1 MLERNH
7 LEILRA
13 VDQYGTLT
21 KASEILC
28 ITQSALSHAI
38 KKLEHQLGTPVW
50 RKEGRTLRLTQA
62 GHQLLGLS
70 MRVLPQFE
78 NMESLLLQYAEGLRG
93 TLRIGMECHPCYRW
107 LLSIVSPYLNACP
120 HVEVDVKQRFQFKGI
135 GALLAYEVDVLITPD
150 PTQHSELV
158 FMPALPYEQVLVVN
172 NEHPLANRAS
182 ITPGDLTEEVLI
194 TYPVARDRLDIF
206 NQFLTPKQ
214 QAPKQH
220 KVMEST
226 DIMMQ
231 MVAAGRGVATL
242 PKWLVSEYA
251 ETLPV
256 MHVRLGEKG
265 IHKNIHI
272 GARKQDIDIPYVV
285 EFVKLA
291 QAAVYLSSN

>member
-13 VDQYGTLT
+13 VDQHGTLT

-70 MRVLPQFE
+70 VRVLPQFE

-214 QAPKQH
+214 QVPKQH
-220 KVMEST
+220 KSMEST

-231 MVAAGRGVATL
+231 MVAAGRGVASL

-256 MHVRLGEKG
+256 TSVRLGEKG
-265 IHKNIHI
+265 IHKHIHI
-272 GARKQDIDIPYVV
+272 GARKQDVDIPYIV

-291 QAAVYLSSN
+291 QAAVYLTSN

>member
-13 VDQYGTLT
+13 VDQHGTLT
-21 KASEILC
+21 KASDILC

-62 GHQLLGLS
+62 GQQLLGLS

-78 NMESLLLQYAEGLRG
+78 NVESLLLQYAEGLRG

-172 NEHPLANRAS
+172 NEHPLASRAS
-182 ITPGDLTEEVLI
+182 ITPDDLTEDVLI

-214 QAPKQH
+214 QVPKQH
-220 KVMEST
+220 KAMEST

-231 MVAAGRGVATL
+231 MVAAGRGVASL

-256 MHVRLGEKG
+256 TSVRLGEKG
-265 IHKNIHI
+265 IHKHIHI
-272 GARKQDIDIPYVV
+272 GARKQDVDIPYVV

-291 QAAVYLSSN
+291 QAADYLASN

>member
-1 MLERNH
+1 
-7 LEILRA
+7 
-13 VDQYGTLT
+13 
-21 KASEILC
+21 
-28 ITQSALSHAI
+28 
-38 KKLEHQLGTPVW
+38 
-50 RKEGRTLRLTQA
+50 
-62 GHQLLGLS
+62 
-70 MRVLPQFE
+70 
-78 NMESLLLQYAEGLRG
+78 
-93 TLRIGMECHPCYRW
+93 
-107 LLSIVSPYLNACP
+107 
-120 HVEVDVKQRFQFKGI
+120 
-135 GALLAYEVDVLITPD
+135 
-150 PTQHSELV
+150 
-158 FMPALPYEQVLVVN
+158 MPALPYEQVLVVN